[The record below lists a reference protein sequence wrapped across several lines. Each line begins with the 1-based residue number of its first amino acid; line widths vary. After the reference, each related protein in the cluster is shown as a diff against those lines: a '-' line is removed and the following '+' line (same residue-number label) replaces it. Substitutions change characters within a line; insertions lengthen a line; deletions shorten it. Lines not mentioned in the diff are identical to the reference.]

1 MKEPTVCKR
10 VDVSATRSAAS
21 LGGSRTHPCGTSVH
35 LLLLVVLLFS
45 ACSAMEVPLPG
56 QSKVLFQ
63 EEFVQ
68 GHVANWILESDESG
82 SAVIVPEQLMIEL
95 NAPNLVQY
103 AALAEPEFAD
113 FALEVEA
120 RQVSGSESSTYGVLF
135 RMVSPREF
143 YRFEITGDG
152 MYLLERHDANGSR
165 VLFVDDW
172 RDTVAINRGLNTVN
186 VLKVVAD
193 GSQIAVF
200 VNDVLL
206 EEVVDEGYGEGNIA
220 LDVGTFDG
228 AGTQVSFD
236 NLFIYSPDQ

>member
-1 MKEPTVCKR
+1 
-10 VDVSATRSAAS
+10 
-21 LGGSRTHPCGTSVH
+21 
-35 LLLLVVLLFS
+35 
-45 ACSAMEVPLPG
+45 MEVPLPG
-56 QSKVLFQ
+56 QSKLLFQ

-68 GHVANWILESDESG
+68 GHTANWILESDESG

-103 AALAEPEFAD
+103 VTLAEPEFAD
-113 FALEVEA
+113 FTFEVEV
-120 RQVSGSESSTYGVLF
+120 RQVSGSQSSTFGVLF
-135 RMVSPREF
+135 RMQSAQEF
-143 YRFEITGDG
+143 YRFEIAGDG

-172 RDTVAINRGLNTVN
+172 RDTVAINQGLNAVN

-193 GSQIAVF
+193 GPRIAVF
-200 VNDVLL
+200 VNDTLL
-206 EEVVDEGYGEGNIA
+206 EEVVDEGYAEGKIA

-236 NLFIYSPDQ
+236 NLYIYPPDQ